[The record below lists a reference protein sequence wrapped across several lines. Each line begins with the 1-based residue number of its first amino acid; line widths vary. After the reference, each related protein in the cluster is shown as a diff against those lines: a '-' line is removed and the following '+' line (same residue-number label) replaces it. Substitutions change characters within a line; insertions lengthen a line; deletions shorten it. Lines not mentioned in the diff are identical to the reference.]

1 MIMEINC
8 LFKIIECRWPYI
20 SNNLLKP
27 EEDNLIFVWFYSGVK
42 LIMKKYFINQEVDC
56 DCRGTEAAFL
66 CGFDTDKAISE
77 EKTNA

>member
-1 MIMEINC
+1 
-8 LFKIIECRWPYI
+8 
-20 SNNLLKP
+20 
-27 EEDNLIFVWFYSGVK
+27 
-42 LIMKKYFINQEVDC
+42 MKKYFINQEVDC